1 MKLDSTIIAHKPV
14 SHGGI
19 YSISKPNPDILDFS
33 SNINPLGPSPRAVK
47 SIKSNLKT
55 LPIYPDPESSDLKK
69 ILQKY
74 TKIPLSQIVV
84 GNGATEIIYNF
95 CRAFLSSKT
104 KVLIPIPTFGEYE
117 AAARLSG
124 AKITFFKTFDL
135 EKDTDNFISK
145 LPHNGCV
152 FICNPNNPT
161 GQLISKN
168 NLEKIVSKAKKNNSL
183 VFVDECFIELVPQ
196 YDESIINIIRKYDN
210 LIILRS
216 LTKSFGLAGI
226 RIGYGMSSKK
236 IISILNKIK
245 IPWNVSGLAQ
255 QAAKESISTP
265 NYLTR
270 SKKLIFQELCFLKTN
285 ISKLDKFDCYDS
297 FTNFILI
304 KTKIDSSA
312 LQKKLLQ
319 KKILVRD
326 CSNFRGLNH
335 NFIRIAVK
343 TRKENQKLLR
353 ALKEV

>member
-1 MKLDSTIIAHKPV
+1 MKLDPTIIAHNPV

-19 YSISKPNPDILDFS
+19 YSISNPNPDIIDFS

-55 LPIYPDPESSDLKK
+55 IPVYPDPESSDLKK

-74 TKIPLSQIVV
+74 IKIPSSQIVV

-95 CRAFLSSKT
+95 CRVFLSSKT

-124 AKITFFKTFDL
+124 AKITFFKTLDL
-135 EKDTDNFISK
+135 EKNIDNFISK
-145 LPHNGCV
+145 LPNNGCI

-161 GQLISKN
+161 GHLISKN
-168 NLEKIVSKAKKNNSL
+168 NLKKIVLQAKRKNSL

-196 YDESIINIIRKYDN
+196 RNESIINMVKKNDN

-226 RIGYGMSSKK
+226 RIGYGVSSKT

-265 NYLTR
+265 NYLSR
-270 SKKLIFQELCFLKTN
+270 SKKLISQELEYLKTN

-297 FTNFILI
+297 VTNFILI
-304 KTKIDSSA
+304 KTKIDSSL

-319 KKILVRD
+319 RKILIRD
-326 CSNFRGLNH
+326 CSNIRGLNH

-353 ALKEV
+353 VLKEV

>member
-1 MKLDSTIIAHKPV
+1 VKLDPTIIAHNPV

-19 YSISKPNPDILDFS
+19 YSISKPNSDIIDFS

-55 LPIYPDPESSDLKK
+55 LPVYPDPESSDLKK

-74 TKIPLSQIVV
+74 IKIPSSQIVV

-104 KVLIPIPTFGEYE
+104 NVLIPIPTFGEYE

-135 EKDTDNFISK
+135 EKNIDNFISK
-145 LPHNGCV
+145 LPHNGCI

-161 GQLISKN
+161 GHLISKN
-168 NLEKIVSKAKKNNSL
+168 NLEKIVLHAKRKNSL

-196 YDESIINIIRKYDN
+196 HDESIINMIKKNDN

-226 RIGYGMSSKK
+226 RIGYGVSSKT

-255 QAAKESISTP
+255 KAAKESLFTP
-265 NYLTR
+265 NYMSR
-270 SKKLIFQELCFLKTN
+270 SRKLISQELEYLKTN

-297 FTNFILI
+297 VTNFILI
-304 KTKIDSSA
+304 KTKIDSSL

-319 KKILVRD
+319 KKILIRD
-326 CSNFRGLNH
+326 CSNIRGLNH